1 MLLFIKSLPRMVRS
15 ASKDISRHFS
25 TAFSSSLSIAIALLI
40 ATFMTVMAASIDQF
54 TKNIES
60 EFVVQV
66 SLLPTVTEEQR
77 QVLTD
82 ELSSMKGAGH
92 VTYSTKDQEL
102 DELIAQNGEIFSQY
116 AGEDRNPLLD
126 VLTVHLENAQQM
138 EAVSKE
144 AAKLDGVA
152 SVSYGGSMISKM
164 VDVILKENTDGVHGD
179 LCYMDV
185 FDAARTGGWLLGGFM
200 IILAVYLT
208 RISVKMTIHT
218 RQEEIAIM
226 RQVGAY
232 NWYITTPF
240 VFEGLIIGF
249 WGALVPGLLV
259 LLGYPALYNLLGGVL
274 LSDMFVLISPW
285 PFAAYVTAGVFGIG
299 LLTGALGSW
308 LAVRKYLRWYR

>member
-126 VLTVHLENAQQM
+126 VLTVHLENAQQV

-164 VDVILKENTDGVHGD
+164 VDV
-179 LCYMDV
+179 
-185 FDAARTGGWLLGGFM
+185 FDAVRTGGWLLVGFM

-259 LLGYPALYNLLGGVL
+259 LLGYPALYNILGGVL

>member
-116 AGEDRNPLLD
+116 VGEDRNPLLD
-126 VLTVHLENAQQM
+126 VLTVHLENAQQV

-144 AAKLDGVA
+144 ATKLDGVA

-164 VDVILKENTDGVHGD
+164 VDV
-179 LCYMDV
+179 
-185 FDAARTGGWLLGGFM
+185 FDAARTGGWLLVGFM

>member
-164 VDVILKENTDGVHGD
+164 VDV
-179 LCYMDV
+179 
-185 FDAARTGGWLLGGFM
+185 FDAVRTGGWLLVGFM

-226 RQVGAY
+226 RMVGAY

>member
-77 QVLTD
+77 QALTD

-92 VTYSTKDQEL
+92 VPYSTKDQEL

-164 VDVILKENTDGVHGD
+164 VDV
-179 LCYMDV
+179 
-185 FDAARTGGWLLGGFM
+185 FDAARTGGWLLVGFM

>member
-77 QVLTD
+77 QALTD

-164 VDVILKENTDGVHGD
+164 VDV
-179 LCYMDV
+179 
-185 FDAARTGGWLLGGFM
+185 FDAVRTGGWLLVGFM

>member
-126 VLTVHLENAQQM
+126 VLTVHLENAQQV

-164 VDVILKENTDGVHGD
+164 VDV
-179 LCYMDV
+179 
-185 FDAARTGGWLLGGFM
+185 FDAVRTGGWLLVGFM

-249 WGALVPGLLV
+249 WGALVLGLLV

>member
-92 VTYSTKDQEL
+92 VRYSTKDQEL

-126 VLTVHLENAQQM
+126 VLTVHLENAQQV

-164 VDVILKENTDGVHGD
+164 VDV
-179 LCYMDV
+179 
-185 FDAARTGGWLLGGFM
+185 FDAARTGGWLLVGFM

>member
-77 QVLTD
+77 QALTD

-92 VTYSTKDQEL
+92 VTYTTKDQEL

-164 VDVILKENTDGVHGD
+164 VDV
-179 LCYMDV
+179 
-185 FDAARTGGWLLGGFM
+185 FDAARTGGWLLVGFM

>member
-164 VDVILKENTDGVHGD
+164 VDV
-179 LCYMDV
+179 
-185 FDAARTGGWLLGGFM
+185 FDAARTGGWLLVGFM

>member
-77 QVLTD
+77 EVLTD

-164 VDVILKENTDGVHGD
+164 VDV
-179 LCYMDV
+179 
-185 FDAARTGGWLLGGFM
+185 FDAVRTGGWLLVGFM

>member
-164 VDVILKENTDGVHGD
+164 VDV
-179 LCYMDV
+179 
-185 FDAARTGGWLLGGFM
+185 FDAVRTGGWLLVGFM

>member
-164 VDVILKENTDGVHGD
+164 VDV
-179 LCYMDV
+179 
-185 FDAARTGGWLLGGFM
+185 FDAVRTGGWLLVGFM

-249 WGALVPGLLV
+249 WGALVPGLLD

>member
-82 ELSSMKGAGH
+82 ELSSMKGAGR

-164 VDVILKENTDGVHGD
+164 VDV
-179 LCYMDV
+179 
-185 FDAARTGGWLLGGFM
+185 FDAARTGGWLLVGFM

-299 LLTGALGSW
+299 LLTCALGSW
-308 LAVRKYLRWYR
+308 LAVCKYLRWYR

>member
-1 MLLFIKSLPRMVRS
+1 MFIKSLPRMVRS

-40 ATFMTVMAASIDQF
+40 AMFMTVMAASIDQF

-164 VDVILKENTDGVHGD
+164 VDV
-179 LCYMDV
+179 
-185 FDAARTGGWLLGGFM
+185 FDAARTGGWLLVGFM

>member
-164 VDVILKENTDGVHGD
+164 VDV
-179 LCYMDV
+179 
-185 FDAARTGGWLLGGFM
+185 FDAVRTGGWLLVGFM

-259 LLGYPALYNLLGGVL
+259 LLGYPALYNLLDGVL

>member
-82 ELSSMKGAGH
+82 ELSSMKGAGR

-126 VLTVHLENAQQM
+126 VLTVHLENAQQV

-164 VDVILKENTDGVHGD
+164 VDV
-179 LCYMDV
+179 
-185 FDAARTGGWLLGGFM
+185 FDAVRTGGWLLVGFM

-259 LLGYPALYNLLGGVL
+259 LLGYPALYNILGGVL

>member
-60 EFVVQV
+60 KFVVQV

-82 ELSSMKGAGH
+82 ELSSMKGAGR

-164 VDVILKENTDGVHGD
+164 VDV
-179 LCYMDV
+179 
-185 FDAARTGGWLLGGFM
+185 FDAARTGGWLLVGFM

>member
-1 MLLFIKSLPRMVRS
+1 
-15 ASKDISRHFS
+15 FS
-25 TAFSSSLSIAIALLI
+25 TAFSSSLSIAIALMI

-82 ELSSMKGAGH
+82 ELSSMKGAGR

-126 VLTVHLENAQQM
+126 VLTVHLENAQQV

-164 VDVILKENTDGVHGD
+164 VDV
-179 LCYMDV
+179 
-185 FDAARTGGWLLGGFM
+185 FDAARTGGWLLVGFM

>member
-1 MLLFIKSLPRMVRS
+1 MLLFIKSLPRIVRS

-164 VDVILKENTDGVHGD
+164 VDV
-179 LCYMDV
+179 
-185 FDAARTGGWLLGGFM
+185 FDAARTGGWLLVGFM

>member
-15 ASKDISRHFS
+15 ASKDVSRHFS

-164 VDVILKENTDGVHGD
+164 VDV
-179 LCYMDV
+179 
-185 FDAARTGGWLLGGFM
+185 FDAVRTGGWLLVGFM

>member
-1 MLLFIKSLPRMVRS
+1 MLLFIKSLSRMVRS

-164 VDVILKENTDGVHGD
+164 VDV
-179 LCYMDV
+179 
-185 FDAARTGGWLLGGFM
+185 FDAARTGGWLLVGFM

>member
-164 VDVILKENTDGVHGD
+164 VDV
-179 LCYMDV
+179 
-185 FDAARTGGWLLGGFM
+185 FDAVRTGGWLLVGFM

-308 LAVRKYLRWYR
+308 MAVRKYLRWYR

>member
-66 SLLPTVTEEQR
+66 SLLPTVPEEQR

-164 VDVILKENTDGVHGD
+164 VDV
-179 LCYMDV
+179 
-185 FDAARTGGWLLGGFM
+185 FDAARTGGWLLVGFM

>member
-126 VLTVHLENAQQM
+126 VLTVHLENAQQV

-164 VDVILKENTDGVHGD
+164 VDV
-179 LCYMDV
+179 
-185 FDAARTGGWLLGGFM
+185 FDAARTGGWLLVGFM

-249 WGALVPGLLV
+249 WGALVLGLLV

>member
-164 VDVILKENTDGVHGD
+164 VDV
-179 LCYMDV
+179 
-185 FDAARTGGWLLGGFM
+185 FDAVRTGGWLLVGFM

-285 PFAAYVTAGVFGIG
+285 PFAAYATAGVFGIG

>member
-1 MLLFIKSLPRMVRS
+1 MLLLIKSLPRMVRS

-126 VLTVHLENAQQM
+126 VLTVHLENAQQV

-144 AAKLDGVA
+144 ATKLDGVA

-164 VDVILKENTDGVHGD
+164 VDV
-179 LCYMDV
+179 
-185 FDAARTGGWLLGGFM
+185 FDAARTGGWLLVGFM

>member
-15 ASKDISRHFS
+15 ANKDISRHFS

-40 ATFMTVMAASIDQF
+40 AAFMTVMAASVDQF

-82 ELSSMKGAGH
+82 QLSAMEGAGE
-92 VTYSTKDQEL
+92 VTFSTREQEL

-116 AGEDRNPLLD
+116 AGQDRNPLLD
-126 VLTVHLENAQQM
+126 VLTVHLETAQQV
-138 EAVSKE
+138 ETVSRD
-144 AAKLDGVA
+144 AAKLQGVA
-152 SVSYGGSMISKM
+152 SVSYRGSMISKI
-164 VDVILKENTDGVHGD
+164 V
-179 LCYMDV
+179 DV
-185 FDAARTGGWLLGGFM
+185 FDAARTGGWILVGCM
-200 IILAVYLT
+200 ILLAVYLT
-208 RISVKMTIHT
+208 RISVKMNIHT

-232 NWYITTPF
+232 NWFITTPF

-259 LLGYPALYNLLGGVL
+259 LTGYPALYNLLHGVL
-274 LSDMFVLISPW
+274 LSDMFVLIPPW
-285 PFAAYVTAGVFGIG
+285 PFAAWVSAGVFGIG

>member
-77 QVLTD
+77 QALTD

-164 VDVILKENTDGVHGD
+164 VDV
-179 LCYMDV
+179 
-185 FDAARTGGWLLGGFM
+185 FDAARTGGWLLVGFM

-285 PFAAYVTAGVFGIG
+285 PFAAYVTACVFGIG